1 MIKNCL
7 FAMALLSLALAGGC
21 AKGGN
26 GTGSGISVTVSDTPN
41 IRVFYVTQVVQFTPT
56 VTGTSNTAVTWT
68 LTNNGVDCTNATLC
82 GSIDGTGKYT
92 APATA
97 PNPPKITVTATSQ
110 ADTTKS

>member
-1 MIKNCL
+1 MIVIKNCL

-26 GTGSGISVTVSDTPN
+26 GLGNGISVSVSDAGN
-41 IRVFYVTQVVQFTPT
+41 LSVFYVTQVVQFTAK

-68 LTNNGVDCTNATLC
+68 LSGTACTGSGNPC
-82 GSIDGTGKYT
+82 GTIDANGKYT

-97 PNPPKITVTATSQ
+97 PNPAQVTVTAT
-110 ADTTKS
+110 